1 MGKIMRIVKKYTFTT
16 MSNISR
22 HLQNMNTQ
30 NFETILMYLQVTRVP
45 ESFTTHTTVV
55 WPLPNMC
62 MLSAINTYFMVIFN
76 LKNFPKWPS
85 QKIGMELPLYTAYN
99 PKRHQV
105 SKHVQ
110 FQCVF
115 PSAEWQVF
123 EYKRVLWHDLRKQ
136 SLER

>member
-16 MSNISR
+16 MSIISR

-30 NFETILMYLQVTRVP
+30 NFETILMYLQATRVP

-62 MLSAINTYFMVIFN
+62 MLSAINTYFMVTFN
-76 LKNFPKWPS
+76 LKNWPNWPS
-85 QKIGMELPLYTAYN
+85 QKIGMELLLYTAYN
-99 PKRHQV
+99 LKRLQV
-105 SKHVQ
+105 TNHVQ

-115 PSAEWQVF
+115 PSAECQVV
-123 EYKRVLWHDLRKQ
+123 EYKHFL
-136 SLER
+136 